1 MIGPHLIG
9 PHLRGCH
16 AGIFAVLIAA
26 ALCAAVQSP
35 YAGSETESSEGL
47 LAPVHDRLRAARA
60 AVLDAHEDGVSRVRT
75 LLASGDIAGARE
87 ALGAA
92 PRGDLE
98 VEALRTE
105 IALKLHEFDE
115 AREGLEILG
124 EIAPE
129 SETTRRLRIEWTLA
143 ADDLEGLEKY
153 CDRVLRAD
161 PSSTAAL
168 LGRGRLYVMLTRKE
182 SARHWFQQALSAAE
196 DDWETVRALEGLA
209 DAHYDEQAYDS
220 SLVYL
225 ERALS
230 IPAAD
235 DRLLESLNLT
245 LIRLGR
251 VAEAIDAA
259 ELAIEINPYNEQAQ
273 YQLGNG
279 YTRLNYSELEGA
291 YPGAFPDA
299 AEASA
304 LAAIDSVMASGE
316 RGRALTMLREMEL
329 QHGELTDLHVRMG
342 SICFEEGRLEE
353 ALSHFQ
359 DAVRACPGNGRARNG
374 IAKVLEAKHM
384 RIGVH
389 REGYEKAFA
398 DAPWPEVPGIEVFVI
413 NYNSLSDRHKKRV
426 AMSIAPLASFI
437 PVLVEAG
444 ATLYIKPL
452 YKRLSSCPGLETLKD
467 ARINYDSRLWDD
479 VRGCGGYSTVTGIED
494 VERNVLN
501 GYNTVLHELSHQ
513 VHGVLTVEE
522 NREVQDLYRR
532 AKSKHEAGT
541 EVFVSRYQAS
551 SVWEYLAEGVNSY
564 MTPRRDR
571 YDPKQVVRER
581 LEARDPGLLAFVE
594 RLISIREMEP
604 YYAVGYANAGE
615 DRLSRNQ
622 VDDAIAAFRRSL
634 ERDPDS
640 PEGMRGLIQS
650 LSVKGEDEAA
660 CEEAARALRI
670 HPEAAQVVVAAVRA
684 FYLRDGDARA
694 RMEEL
699 LRRRGSV
706 DAAERYLID
715 LELGDAAFTAGEID
729 SSLRAFRRVLDYQ
742 SDNPEALWG
751 AGYALSLVGD
761 IGGARDYFERALMR
775 RSGLVQLRCD
785 YATVLI
791 EAGDLDAAEDQLS
804 EAALLDPESSSVEA
818 VRGRLELERGAPAEA
833 AAHLEEALER
843 DPDNDV
849 ARTLL
854 AKARLESGDP
864 EGARKELEP
873 LLERVESGA
882 PPEYSYDA
890 KRAAFSLVH
899 TFPAHEKKLLYEVAA
914 EASMKRSG
922 D

>member
-1 MIGPHLIG
+1 M
-9 PHLRGCH
+9 RYFQ

-26 ALCAAVQSP
+26 ATCAAVQSS
-35 YAGSETESSEGL
+35 YAGSETESSRGL
-47 LAPVHDRLRAARA
+47 LAPVRDRLRAARA
-60 AVLDAHEDGVSRVRT
+60 AALKGPEDGVSRVRT

-87 ALGAA
+87 ALGAL

-98 VEALRTE
+98 AEALRTE
-105 IALKLHEFDE
+105 IALKLHDFDE
-115 AREGLEILG
+115 AREGLKILG
-124 EIAPE
+124 EIAPQ
-129 SETTRRLRIEWTLA
+129 SETTRRLRVEWTLA

-153 CDRVLRAD
+153 CDRMLRTD

-168 LGRGRLYVMLTRKE
+168 LGRGRLYVTLTRKE
-182 SARHWFQQALSAAE
+182 TARHWFEEALSAAE

-209 DAHYDEQAYDS
+209 DVHYDEQEYDS

-230 IPAAD
+230 VPAAD

-251 VAEAIDAA
+251 VSEAIEAA
-259 ELAIEINPYNEQAQ
+259 ELAVELNPYNERAQ

-279 YTRLNYSELEGA
+279 YTRLNYSELEDA
-291 YPGAFPDA
+291 YPDAFPDA
-299 AEASA
+299 EEASA
-304 LAAIDSVMASGE
+304 FAAIDSVTAAGE
-316 RGRALTMLREMEL
+316 RGRALTMLREIEL
-329 QHGELTDLHVRMG
+329 EHGGLTDLHVRMG
-342 SICFEEGRLEE
+342 SIRFEGGKLDE
-353 ALSHFQ
+353 ALRHFQ
-359 DAVRACPGNGRARNG
+359 DAVRACPWNGRARNG
-374 IAKVLEAKHM
+374 IAKVLEAKRM

-389 REGYEKAFA
+389 REGYEVAFA
-398 DAPWPEVPGIEVFVI
+398 GAPWPEVPSIDAFVI

-444 ATLYIKPL
+444 ATFYIKPL
-452 YKRLSSCPGLETLKD
+452 YQRLSSCPGLETLKD

-494 VERNVLN
+494 VERTVLN
-501 GYNTVLHELSHQ
+501 GYNTVLHELAHQ

-522 NREVQDLYRR
+522 NRQVQELYRR
-532 AKSKHEAGT
+532 AKAKHDGGT

-581 LEARDPGLLAFVE
+581 LEVRDPELLAFVE
-594 RLISIREMEP
+594 RLTSISEMEP

-615 DRLSRNQ
+615 DRLSRNR
-622 VDDAIAAFRRSL
+622 VDEAVALFRRSL
-634 ERDPDS
+634 ERDPES
-640 PEGMRGLIQS
+640 PEGMRGLIHS
-650 LSVKGEDEAA
+650 LSVKGDDEAA
-660 CEEAARALRI
+660 CEAAASALRA
-670 HPEAAQVVVAAVRA
+670 HPEAAQIVVAAVRA
-684 FYLRDGDARA
+684 FYLRDGDALA

-706 DAAERYLID
+706 ERVERYLID

-729 SSLRAFRRVLDYQ
+729 SSVRAFRRVLDYQ

-751 AGYALSLVGD
+751 AGYSLSLAGD
-761 IGGARDYFERALMR
+761 IGGARGYFERALKR
-775 RSGLVQLRCD
+775 RSGLVELRCD

-804 EAALLDPESSSVEA
+804 EATLLDPESSSVEA
-818 VRGRLELERGAPAEA
+818 VRGRLELERGAPAKA

-854 AKARLESGDP
+854 AKARLEIGDP

-882 PPEYSYDA
+882 PPEYSYNA
-890 KRAAFSLVH
+890 KRAGFRLVH

-914 EASMKRSG
+914 DAGVTRPG